1 MTFEWCICS
10 SVFWCFQGLQK
21 GNTLLKWIKWCLD
34 VVVVIVNNFLDFQ
47 FLFIFLVSTFVTED
61 GQTGQI
67 IISSNGHYPANLNAS
82 ITNGLPLSDNEI
94 TNSAEDQVMPL
105 PEETIEEI
113 AGKVTYFFYF
123 PFVLAYLENGTDIV
137 ERNSL

>member
-1 MTFEWCICS
+1 MRFEWCTFS
-10 SVFWCFQGLQK
+10 SVFLCFQGVQK

-47 FLFIFLVSTFVTED
+47 FLFIFSVSTFVTED

-113 AGKVTYFFYF
+113 AGKVTFFFF

-137 ERNSL
+137 EKNSL

>member
-1 MTFEWCICS
+1 M
-10 SVFWCFQGLQK
+10 
-21 GNTLLKWIKWCLD
+21 
-34 VVVVIVNNFLDFQ
+34 
-47 FLFIFLVSTFVTED
+47 STFVTED

-113 AGKVTYFFYF
+113 AGKVTFFF
-123 PFVLAYLENGTDIV
+123 
-137 ERNSL
+137 SLSF

>member
-1 MTFEWCICS
+1 MRFEWCTFS
-10 SVFWCFQGLQK
+10 NVFLCFQGVQK

-47 FLFIFLVSTFVTED
+47 FLFIFSVSTFVTED

-113 AGKVTYFFYF
+113 AGKVTFFFF

-137 ERNSL
+137 EKNSL